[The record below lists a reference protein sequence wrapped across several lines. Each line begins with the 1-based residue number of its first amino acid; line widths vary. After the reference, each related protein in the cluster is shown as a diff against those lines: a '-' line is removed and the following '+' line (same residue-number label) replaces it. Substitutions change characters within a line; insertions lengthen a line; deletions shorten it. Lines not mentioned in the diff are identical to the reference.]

1 MAMYKLSVTS
11 VNTNIV
17 FKCLYISSWF
27 CKNNY
32 HYDITKVSLVLCM
45 MEHCRLCSQN
55 FAAWKIFLKVAYLEN
70 VNLYGLFCKGQR
82 GQKGTHI
89 YAKFLLLRS
98 TSKKKLHN
106 KWMTRCTDIEI
117 TKPNPVVFFIQIIC
131 VFYASILHIVSW
143 KYIG

>member
-1 MAMYKLSVTS
+1 MLFMPRLKSNKHIITKKIYNIKKSLQQLFYQVSHLFAAMCKLSVTS
-11 VNTNIV
+11 VNTLNNIV
-17 FKCLYISSWF
+17 FLCLYISSWF

-32 HYDITKVSLVLCM
+32 HYDITKVSLVPLNM

-82 GQKGTHI
+82 GQKGTHM

-98 TSKKKLHN
+98 TSKK
-106 KWMTRCTDIEI
+106 I
-117 TKPNPVVFFIQIIC
+117 
-131 VFYASILHIVSW
+131 A
-143 KYIG
+143 